1 MFSFIRFQMGRFK
14 GKRTKHRY
22 LTNKKKNK
30 TNLWRGKEIQ
40 DVVQSPFKSP
50 SKKKP
55 KYSLSPYRAIGSSPQ
70 SKIYTPKGKFGFPKK
85 KNIKTGTKS
94 KVLRPVDKTTVM
106 SSKSK
111 SFRYLVLVKF
121 VLFNIDYTY
130 CDENHMVEEM
140 CISHQ

>member
-1 MFSFIRFQMGRFK
+1 MQFITLLVHHP
-14 GKRTKHRY
+14 KRQFVLKSIHR
-22 LTNKKKNK
+22 
-30 TNLWRGKEIQ
+30 KE
-40 DVVQSPFKSP
+40 
-50 SKKKP
+50 
-55 KYSLSPYRAIGSSPQ
+55 SSD
-70 SKIYTPKGKFGFPKK
+70 FLRR

-94 KVLRPVDKTTVM
+94 KLLRPVDKTTVM

-111 SFRYLVLVKF
+111 SYRYLVLVKF